1 MIRHGVAAVVVA
13 IGLLSACSSDSKNSS
28 AGTKA
33 PIASDSPAVPST
45 GGDGVVRG
53 TPDCA
58 AVKDAYAKLIV
69 NTQILVQLPN
79 TADVAAWPTDIGTMS
94 EFGAQL
100 EQLAAA
106 VGSNA
111 DAAAAVA
118 FYQGANDIAERGYGG
133 DNTAVAD
140 LAAYL
145 GTDLTAVISKQVPIG
160 VALST
165 LGC

>member
-1 MIRHGVAAVVVA
+1 MIRHGVAAVVAA
-13 IGLLSACSSDSKNSS
+13 IGLLTACSSDSKGSS
-28 AGTKA
+28 AGDTKA
-33 PIASDSPAVPST
+33 PIASDSPAVPP
-45 GGDGVVRG
+45 GGVSG

-58 AVKDAYAKLIV
+58 ALKDAYARVVV
-69 NTQILVQLPN
+69 NTQILAQLPN
-79 TADVAAWPTDIGTMS
+79 TADVAQWPTDIGTMS

-118 FYQGANDIAERGYGG
+118 FYQGANDIAQRGYGG
-133 DNTAVAD
+133 DASAVAD

-145 GTDLTAVISKQVPIG
+145 GSDLTAVISQQVPIAT
-160 VALST
+160 ALST
-165 LGC
+165 VGC